1 MNQKN
6 DQENSNPLF
15 ILCLSNPSLNSSSP
29 IKDKWICVCARV
41 RACTHTHT
49 HTHTHTEQQLLQVEA
64 PREGGIT
71 QNCENQDPQLLL
83 SPALTQ
89 LLLGYS
95 YIYKTEWGTESLEI
109 RRKQLEN
116 WNS

>member
-1 MNQKN
+1 MIKK
-6 DQENSNPLF
+6 
-15 ILCLSNPSLNSSSP
+15 ILIPSLFYVFQILLSTRHPSKINGHV
-29 IKDKWICVCARV
+29 CVHVCV
-41 RACTHTHT
+41 

-64 PREGGIT
+64 PREGGII

-95 YIYKTEWGTESLEI
+95 YIYKTEWGIESLEI

>member
-1 MNQKN
+1 MIKKI
-6 DQENSNPLF
+6 P
-15 ILCLSNPSLNSSSP
+15 IPSLYYVFQILLSTLRHPSKINGYV
-29 IKDKWICVCARV
+29 CVHVCVHA
-41 RACTHTHT
+41 HTHT

>member
-1 MNQKN
+1 MY
-6 DQENSNPLF
+6 
-15 ILCLSNPSLNSSSP
+15 
-29 IKDKWICVCARV
+29 ARV
-41 RACTHTHT
+41 RACT

-109 RRKQLEN
+109 RRKQLET
-116 WNS
+116 WNF

>member
-1 MNQKN
+1 M
-6 DQENSNPLF
+6 DV
-15 ILCLSNPSLNSSSP
+15 
-29 IKDKWICVCARV
+29 CV
-41 RACTHTHT
+41 HTYT
-49 HTHTHTEQQLLQVEA
+49 QVEA

-71 QNCENQDPQLLL
+71 QNCCENQDPQLLL

-116 WNS
+116 LNYMVLRLTRKKKKLW